1 MRIARNAI
9 ASVLVVFAIV
19 ASVAC
24 GGIGPKPLSTA
35 MAPNATTPQNTAP
48 GDHAKVVPKARMH
61 AVGRAGHCHHSS
73 RLMR

>member
-48 GDHAKVVPKARMH
+48 GEHASTGLHTKPAPTTPK
-61 AVGRAGHCHHSS
+61 
-73 RLMR
+73 